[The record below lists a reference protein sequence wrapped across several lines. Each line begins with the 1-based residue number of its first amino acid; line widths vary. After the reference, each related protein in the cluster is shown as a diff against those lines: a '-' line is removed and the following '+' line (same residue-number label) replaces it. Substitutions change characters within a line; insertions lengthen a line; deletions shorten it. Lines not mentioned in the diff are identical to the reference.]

1 MRQSFYFGML
11 QGFLYYGST
20 LIWFTRIFGL
30 AAISLFAILA
40 FFVALFCLIAC
51 ALKWRMR
58 HPLIDAML
66 MATLWTGIEYYRS
79 EWFPLHFSWATP
91 GVTVGPDWFTPYV
104 GAYGVSFLIVF
115 AGVLF
120 SRIRDIPLWNQTFA
134 VLVCIL
140 LYFPLPKKYPVN
152 PVRVIAVQKE
162 DAPLED
168 YITATRKWRFYH
180 PEFVVWPEYAI
191 PEDIRRVRTDEKK
204 IMQMVRDMKTVLV
217 FGTRTDTGNRL
228 GDWRN
233 TALVVN
239 PHGELGR
246 YYKNRPVPLFQEG
259 IPGTHAEPISTPM
272 GTIGTPICF
281 DNDFEEIDRKMVAK
295 GAQLLLAPSMDE
307 ASWSRTEHLQ
317 HALQFRL
324 RAAENRR
331 WMLVASSSGLTEII
345 DPDGRMHGFLPMM
358 QPGVLAGEVEMI
370 SARTFYNKIGWI
382 GGPLCFFMS
391 LFLITDSL
399 FWMGLQRIARRLSH
413 A

>member
-1 MRQSFYFGML
+1 MKTNSPHTKNSDIKSSQIANPHALALAVLSAFLATFSLPPFGFKVFAFLAWVPLFIIIHKGTMRQSFYFGML

-228 GDWRN
+228 
-233 TALVVN
+233 V
-239 PHGELGR
+239 
-246 YYKNRPVPLFQEG
+246 
-259 IPGTHAEPISTPM
+259 
-272 GTIGTPICF
+272 
-281 DNDFEEIDRKMVAK
+281 
-295 GAQLLLAPSMDE
+295 
-307 ASWSRTEHLQ
+307 
-317 HALQFRL
+317 
-324 RAAENRR
+324 
-331 WMLVASSSGLTEII
+331 
-345 DPDGRMHGFLPMM
+345 
-358 QPGVLAGEVEMI
+358 
-370 SARTFYNKIGWI
+370 
-382 GGPLCFFMS
+382 
-391 LFLITDSL
+391 
-399 FWMGLQRIARRLSH
+399 
-413 A
+413 